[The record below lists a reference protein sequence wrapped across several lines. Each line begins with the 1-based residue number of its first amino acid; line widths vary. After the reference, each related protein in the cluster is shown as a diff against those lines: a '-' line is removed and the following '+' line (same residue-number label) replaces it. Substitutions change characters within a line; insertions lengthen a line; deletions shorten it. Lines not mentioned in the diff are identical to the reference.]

1 MLGDRSPSAGVK
13 VDIENSDAR
22 LYSSSDDVITPLR
35 NSRRGKVAPIPLSS
49 GEGSDSQ
56 DVLPASRRNGRHAKD
71 PSNGETVDLS
81 TGISS
86 QKTPLRLKPRPHNQ
100 QSTPRIELSSEESS
114 NPSTHKT
121 QGTLLVSSGN
131 QVSSSEDEVVT
142 PSRRPRNARVSKS
155 TPRQIG
161 SEQDE
166 TDNLDDEVA
175 DLDEN
180 GELIAHYY
188 DSPQNFYFFIH

>member
-1 MLGDRSPSAGVK
+1 MK
-13 VDIENSDAR
+13 VDTENSDSG

-35 NSRRGKVAPIPLSS
+35 NGRRGKVAPIPLSS

-56 DVLPASRRNGRHAKD
+56 DILPASRRNGRHAKD
-71 PSNGETVDLS
+71 PSAGENVDFS
-81 TGISS
+81 TQNSS
-86 QKTPLRLKPRPHNQ
+86 QKTPLRLKLRPHNQ
-100 QSTPRIELSSEESS
+100 QSTPRIELSSGESS
-114 NPSTHKT
+114 ISPTHKA
-121 QGTLLVSSGN
+121 QGTLLISSGN
-131 QVSSSEDEVVT
+131 EVSSEDEVVT

-155 TPRQIG
+155 TPAQTG

-180 GELIAHYY
+180 GESITPYL
-188 DSPQNFYFFIH
+188 DSP